1 MKKIEYKSVIMAES
15 DFVHCRLFNELGLDG
30 WEFVDIIKKYET
42 EKSFPDCLCLFKREI
57 PVPLYP

>member
-15 DFVHCRLFNELGLDG
+15 DFVRCRLLNELGQDG

-42 EKSFPDCLCLFKREI
+42 EVTFPDYLCLFKREI
-57 PVPLYP
+57 PIPLNP